1 MDATTTTTTTA
12 APRSIGA
19 TLKRIRNLA
28 ASLFVAPMLVAYLA
42 SGNQAMILSDV
53 RRWRELEGHDAP
65 NDIAALLYFLAFFRE
80 FRNLYYYRCKQG
92 GVAAKV
98 TVAFTKILFPEPS
111 WLAIRPR
118 QMGPGFFVQ
127 HGVGSNINGES
138 IGANCRV
145 NQQVTIGYGN
155 GPRLPRIGNNVH
167 IGAGARILGDVV
179 IGDNVIIGAN
189 AVVTKNVPP
198 NCTVVGVP
206 AYIVRRDG
214 KKVREEL

>member
-1 MDATTTTTTTA
+1 ML
-12 APRSIGA
+12 GA
-19 TLKRIRNLA
+19 YALGDREMIR
-28 ASLFVAPMLVAYLA
+28 
-42 SGNQAMILSDV
+42 SDV
-53 RRWRELEGHDAP
+53 RRWRELEEMDATGEM
-65 NDIAALLYFLAFFRE
+65 AALLYFLAFFKE
-80 FRNLYYYRCKQG
+80 FRNLFYYRCKQG

-98 TVAFTKILFPEPS
+98 VVAFTKVLYPEPS

-118 QMGPGFFVQ
+118 KLGPGFFVQ

-145 NQQVTIGYGN
+145 NQQVTIGFGN
-155 GPRLPRIGNNVH
+155 GPRLPRIGDNVH
-167 IGAGARILGDVV
+167 IGAGARVLGDVTV
-179 IGDNVIIGAN
+179 GDNVIIGAN
-189 AVVTKNVPP
+189 AVVTKNVPS